1 MSTEDK
7 TVVLFDGVC
16 NLCNS
21 LVIFLIKRDR
31 KKALMF
37 TALQSKVGQSILK
50 SNQLKTDNFDS
61 FVLYKNGKIYQKSGA
76 GIRVLGSLGGFW
88 TLMYIFLTV
97 PSPIRNWVYSL
108 IANNR
113 YKWWGQKDAC
123 MIPTPELKSRFL

>member
-1 MSTEDK
+1 METEDK

-21 LVIFLIKRDR
+21 VVIFLIKRDR
-31 KKALMF
+31 KKVLFF
-37 TALQSKVGQSILK
+37 TALQSEEGQKILK
-50 SNQLKTDNFDS
+50 SNHLKVDNFDS
-61 FVLYKNGKIYQKSGA
+61 FVLYHKGKVYQKSSA
-76 GIRVLGSLGGFW
+76 GIRVLAKLGGLW
-88 TLMYIFLTV
+88 LLMSIFLIV
-97 PSPIRNWVYSL
+97 PTPIRNWVYSL